1 MDHVWCSCTHFGAW
15 GFNGSI
21 DLIRELLN
29 LTNYQPMLLGY
40 TLADQVDNQGVIHL
54 LALGYNDSVQDSL
67 DADAN
72 SEAEY
77 QEPEPDRD
85 E

>member
-1 MDHVWCSCTHFGAW
+1 
-15 GFNGSI
+15 
-21 DLIRELLN
+21 
-29 LTNYQPMLLGY
+29 MLLGY